1 MQPQTMPAEL
11 SRWTADQLSGLGY
24 RHDFKPEALL
34 VEASHRY
41 FYRIHA
47 RGASGGLASTR
58 PSFVVMRSPPEKENN
73 EQFVRLAEV
82 FADHGIG
89 VPEII
94 AKAPDAGY
102 FLLSDLGRRQFRD
115 VYESAD
121 QDPALAAGIN
131 TLIDIQSISHPA
143 VPNYEAQRFRDE
155 LHIFR
160 QWFVEGWL
168 VEDFPAD
175 ELDDVF
181 EQLVTNTQDQ
191 LQCCV
196 HRDFHCR
203 NLLYSPDDGRVG
215 VVDFQDALV
224 GPVSYDLASL
234 LRDCYYRFSESQIA
248 RWRDY
253 YLQHTPFKLEHETFA
268 VQLDLTAVQ
277 RQLKAVGI
285 FARLQ
290 LRDDKPSHLP
300 YIAPVLSQLEALAD
314 HHPVLAPLQAH
325 LARWRRNAESRQGS
339 DA

>member
-11 SRWTADQLSGLGY
+11 SRWTADQLSSLGY

-47 RGASGGLASTR
+47 RGGEGDERSNR
-58 PSFVVMRSPPEKENN
+58 PSFVMMRSPPDKENN
-73 EQFVRLAEV
+73 EQFVRLAKV

-94 AKAPDAGY
+94 ATAPDVGY
-102 FLLSDLGRRQFRD
+102 FLLSDLGGQHFRD
-115 VYESAD
+115 AYESPD
-121 QDPALAAGIN
+121 RDPALAAGIN
-131 TLIDIQSISHPA
+131 TLIDIQSIDHPA
-143 VPNYEAQRFRDE
+143 VPKYQAQRFRDE
-155 LHIFR
+155 LQIFR
-160 QWFVEGWL
+160 EWFVEGWL
-168 VEDFPAD
+168 AEDFPVI

-181 EQLVTNTQDQ
+181 EQLVINTQNQ
-191 LQCCV
+191 PQCCV

-203 NLLYSPDDGRVG
+203 NLLYSSDDGRVG

-234 LRDCYYRFSESQIA
+234 LRDCYFQFSESQIA

-253 YLQHTPFKLEHETFA
+253 YLQHTPFNLEHDAFA
-268 VQLDLTAVQ
+268 MQLDLTAVQ

-290 LRDDKPSHLP
+290 LRDEKPSHLS
-300 YIAPVLSQLEALAD
+300 YIAGVLSQLQALAGGYA
-314 HHPVLAPLQAH
+314 VLAPLRAH
-325 LARWRRNAESRQGS
+325 LVRWRHNAESRLGS